1 MEHISIDGVV
11 VPHRIVPMTGD
22 GSCFFYS
29 LSCLMYDTDSQANDL
44 RATVVQ
50 HISNNW
56 RRFKP
61 FTMMPCGTIN
71 YRTKTQYQSHMSL
84 RTTYATCSEI
94 MAAGE
99 LYPYDIQVYRDG
111 ALIMRFGGP
120 DEGKPVIRMKC
131 SGPMMSAHFEP
142 IIPVDEMPTPYDQ
155 QSSLMQ
161 TPPTLLPVDVLLPT
175 TASHSPPPVP
185 DEVTEPET
193 QDHSH
198 ESEVAPPCRKR
209 RGRKRRARF
218 SDSSKRKRHREAVK
232 KYSENNPEVNRKAV
246 KKYNEKNPEVHI
258 TAVKN
263 YNKRNPEVH
272 RASVSK
278 YTEKHPQVNREAV
291 RKYNEKRSLIPWKI
305 KSLSGFKYDCNTDY
319 NNDKILSIGDFI
331 QCKWCNA
338 KKWKEESPGLCC
350 SNGKVHLPLIK
361 ELPEP
366 LHSLLTSE
374 HPESEHFLVNIR
386 KYNGCFQMTS
396 FGAKEIKEGNF
407 TPTFKVQGQVYHRIG
422 SLLSSPPNNPSF
434 LQIYFLGDDEKETN
448 TRCNNFPNVK
458 PWLVAKLQK
467 VLHNHNSY
475 INDFKTALESVPE
488 GQEFKVVIHADRK
501 PVDGHRGQFNAPTT
515 SEVALVIVGQ
525 EFAKR
530 DIILHSRD
538 SKLQRISETHRSYDA
553 LQYPLMF
560 CRGEDGYSIAIPQC
574 DPNTKAPLKK
584 TVSASEFY
592 SFRIMERD
600 GQQNYLLLYRSLLNQ
615 FLVDMYA
622 KIETE
627 RLNFVR
633 NNQSK
638 LRTENYVHLRDSMCK
653 NDGQANNIGKMVVL
667 PSSFTG
673 GPRYMHERTQDAMTY
688 VRKYGR
694 PDLFITF
701 TCNPKWTEIQ
711 EALSAR
717 QKPQD
722 RHDIIARIF
731 HLKVKKMMHVL
742 TKGNVFGPTRC
753 YMLTVEWQKRGLPHV
768 HILLWLQDRIMPHQI
783 DSVISA
789 EIPDPE
795 VDPALHD
802 IVKSTMIHGPC
813 GNVNRNSPCMV
824 NGQCTK
830 RYPRPLATQ
839 TQTADD
845 GYPQYRRRSPADGGF
860 SVNIKGVDLDNQW
873 VVPYNPVLSRS
884 FLAHINVELCNSVK
898 SIKYICKY
906 VNKGS
911 DQAAF
916 RLENEWDEVSKYESG
931 RYISTSEA
939 AWRIFCFPIHE
950 RFPPVVQLAVHLEN
964 GQRVFFTSDNLLDK
978 IQHPPKTTLTAFFE
992 LCKTDS
998 FARGL
1003 LYCEVPTYYVWK
1015 NNQFCRRKQGKGVPG
1030 HPGVKKDHVL
1040 GRVYTVHPNNVE
1052 CFYLCLL
1059 LHEIRGPTCFN
1070 DLKKVS
1076 GIVHPTYQSAC
1087 RALGLLEDDMQ
1098 WDLTLQ
1104 EASIS
1109 DSPHKIRELFA
1120 VILVF
1125 CQVADPLA
1133 LWEKH
1138 KESLS
1143 EDIRRQIEIES
1154 HGLEIELCKD
1164 TVYNKCLLCLE
1175 NMIFSMSNQS
1185 LQDFGLPPPTQDTN
1199 IITVNREYL
1208 KELSYNTV
1216 QLSDMV
1222 AENFPKLNA
1231 DQKNAYNE
1239 LIANIDDGLGQLFF
1253 LDAPGGTGKTFLLN
1267 LLLASVR
1274 KDRKIAIS
1282 VASSGIAATL
1292 LDGGKTAHSAFKLP
1306 LNLNIS
1312 QTPLCN
1318 ISKQSDTAKV
1328 LKECKLIVWDECTMA
1343 HKRGIEALDRTLQDI
1358 RSSKNLMGGITVL
1371 LAGDFRQ
1378 TLPVVP
1384 RGTRADEVKAC
1395 LKSSYLWPKVQV
1407 RSLRVN
1413 MRVHLKGDF
1422 KAEEFS
1428 SLLLQIGDGKL
1439 KEEDGKVN
1447 IPNNLCEVVKYLKT
1461 LTDKIYPD
1469 LRNISDSSWLKER
1482 AILTPRNETAAII
1495 NNLLLEKLP
1504 ADVVKYQSVDSVVE
1518 VEDAVHYPV
1527 EFLHT
1532 LNPPGIPPH
1541 NLHLKVGAPIMLLR
1555 NLIPPKLCNG
1565 TRLQVKSLHKN
1576 VVEATI
1582 FTGCG
1587 SGETVFIPRIPLIPS
1602 DYHFQFK
1609 RLQFPIKVC
1618 FAMTINKAQG
1628 QSLKMAGV
1636 DLREDCFSHGQL
1648 YVACSRVSTPDSL
1661 VILQP
1666 EGKTKN
1672 FVYKEVL

>member
-1 MEHISIDGVV
+1 
-11 VPHRIVPMTGD
+11 
-22 GSCFFYS
+22 
-29 LSCLMYDTDSQANDL
+29 
-44 RATVVQ
+44 
-50 HISNNW
+50 
-56 RRFKP
+56 
-61 FTMMPCGTIN
+61 
-71 YRTKTQYQSHMSL
+71 
-84 RTTYATCSEI
+84 
-94 MAAGE
+94 
-99 LYPYDIQVYRDG
+99 
-111 ALIMRFGGP
+111 
-120 DEGKPVIRMKC
+120 
-131 SGPMMSAHFEP
+131 
-142 IIPVDEMPTPYDQ
+142 
-155 QSSLMQ
+155 
-161 TPPTLLPVDVLLPT
+161 
-175 TASHSPPPVP
+175 
-185 DEVTEPET
+185 
-193 QDHSH
+193 
-198 ESEVAPPCRKR
+198 
-209 RGRKRRARF
+209 
-218 SDSSKRKRHREAVK
+218 
-232 KYSENNPEVNRKAV
+232 
-246 KKYNEKNPEVHI
+246 
-258 TAVKN
+258 
-263 YNKRNPEVH
+263 
-272 RASVSK
+272 
-278 YTEKHPQVNREAV
+278 
-291 RKYNEKRSLIPWKI
+291 
-305 KSLSGFKYDCNTDY
+305 
-319 NNDKILSIGDFI
+319 
-331 QCKWCNA
+331 
-338 KKWKEESPGLCC
+338 
-350 SNGKVHLPLIK
+350 
-361 ELPEP
+361 
-366 LHSLLTSE
+366 
-374 HPESEHFLVNIR
+374 
-386 KYNGCFQMTS
+386 
-396 FGAKEIKEGNF
+396 
-407 TPTFKVQGQVYHRIG
+407 
-422 SLLSSPPNNPSF
+422 
-434 LQIYFLGDDEKETN
+434 
-448 TRCNNFPNVK
+448 
-458 PWLVAKLQK
+458 
-467 VLHNHNSY
+467 
-475 INDFKTALESVPE
+475 
-488 GQEFKVVIHADRK
+488 
-501 PVDGHRGQFNAPTT
+501 
-515 SEVALVIVGQ
+515 
-525 EFAKR
+525 
-530 DIILHSRD
+530 
-538 SKLQRISETHRSYDA
+538 
-553 LQYPLMF
+553 
-560 CRGEDGYSIAIPQC
+560 
-574 DPNTKAPLKK
+574 
-584 TVSASEFY
+584 
-592 SFRIMERD
+592 
-600 GQQNYLLLYRSLLNQ
+600 
-615 FLVDMYA
+615 
-622 KIETE
+622 
-627 RLNFVR
+627 
-633 NNQSK
+633 
-638 LRTENYVHLRDSMCK
+638 
-653 NDGQANNIGKMVVL
+653 
-667 PSSFTG
+667 
-673 GPRYMHERTQDAMTY
+673 
-688 VRKYGR
+688 
-694 PDLFITF
+694 
-701 TCNPKWTEIQ
+701 
-711 EALSAR
+711 
-717 QKPQD
+717 
-722 RHDIIARIF
+722 
-731 HLKVKKMMHVL
+731 
-742 TKGNVFGPTRC
+742 
-753 YMLTVEWQKRGLPHV
+753 
-768 HILLWLQDRIMPHQI
+768 
-783 DSVISA
+783 
-789 EIPDPE
+789 
-795 VDPALHD
+795 
-802 IVKSTMIHGPC
+802 
-813 GNVNRNSPCMV
+813 
-824 NGQCTK
+824 
-830 RYPRPLATQ
+830 
-839 TQTADD
+839 
-845 GYPQYRRRSPADGGF
+845 
-860 SVNIKGVDLDNQW
+860 
-873 VVPYNPVLSRS
+873 
-884 FLAHINVELCNSVK
+884 
-898 SIKYICKY
+898 
-906 VNKGS
+906 
-911 DQAAF
+911 
-916 RLENEWDEVSKYESG
+916 
-931 RYISTSEA
+931 
-939 AWRIFCFPIHE
+939 
-950 RFPPVVQLAVHLEN
+950 
-964 GQRVFFTSDNLLDK
+964 
-978 IQHPPKTTLTAFFE
+978 
-992 LCKTDS
+992 
-998 FARGL
+998 
-1003 LYCEVPTYYVWK
+1003 
-1015 NNQFCRRKQGKGVPG
+1015 
-1030 HPGVKKDHVL
+1030 
-1040 GRVYTVHPNNVE
+1040 
-1052 CFYLCLL
+1052 
-1059 LHEIRGPTCFN
+1059 
-1070 DLKKVS
+1070 
-1076 GIVHPTYQSAC
+1076 
-1087 RALGLLEDDMQ
+1087 MQ

-1447 IPNNLCEVVKYLKT
+1447 IPNNLCEVVKDLKT

-1469 LRNISDSSWLKER
+1469 LMNISDSSWLKER

-1666 EGKTKN
+1666 EEKMYV
-1672 FVYKEVL
+1672 FFIFWI